1 MLEWARGRTHT
12 GASDRAPYMG
22 TWVCRGLRAA
32 IAPSRSGPFRSHL
45 GPRISSPAAWPT
57 EGRSHT
63 RAMPNGGPPEPD
75 ATATKYKKSFT
86 ESKKWSTYQEEQT
99 DDGAWK
105 GQLSSLTWEK
115 GKWHDG
121 YVKEE
126 WLWTPPITNGCGV
139 RAPKAKAKGK
149 AKAKAKPKA
158 KGKAKAKARGRQA
171 NGKGKGKGK
180 GKGGK
185 GGN

>member
-1 MLEWARGRTHT
+1 
-12 GASDRAPYMG
+12 
-22 TWVCRGLRAA
+22 
-32 IAPSRSGPFRSHL
+32 
-45 GPRISSPAAWPT
+45 
-57 EGRSHT
+57 
-63 RAMPNGGPPEPD
+63 MPNGGPPEPD

-99 DDGAWK
+99 DDGVWK

-126 WLWTPPITNGCGV
+126 WLWTPPSTNGCGV
-139 RAPKAKAKGK
+139 RTPKAKAKGK